1 MSARTRPGAGGG
13 ARRQPR
19 PGPALEARRAACYP
33 GQVTGRHAALSIG
46 AALLLAL
53 GVYLFLAVRVEP
65 AGSEVVE
72 LARTP
77 RAEAP
82 VPPVDAP
89 AVHTSP
95 VAAARTSPVAVVST
109 PPAPAQVGALAGIA
123 GAPAVEAMSG
133 PKIDQVMA
141 DANKAYDHGDFD
153 EARQI
158 ASRVL
163 AQEPGN
169 ARMLRILVSAACL
182 EGDAAAAQAS
192 YVKLPPAD
200 QVQMRTR
207 CARYGITLAE
217 RP

>member
-1 MSARTRPGAGGG
+1 
-13 ARRQPR
+13 
-19 PGPALEARRAACYP
+19 
-33 GQVTGRHAALSIG
+33 LSIG